1 MENLI
6 VNSTGL
12 PGSHPQAMQNFHIL
26 ISTDYMLYAIVVAAI
41 TIFAYC
47 WPEKYPSA
55 KFPLVNRKSTH
66 DLFNFGSR
74 KNYILNAPRI
84 LSEGIQ
90 KVIIIIPLRESFVEA
105 RRMLIWYA
113 GWQEQTIPSYD

>member
-1 MENLI
+1 M
-6 VNSTGL
+6 NSTGL

-26 ISTDYMLYAIVVAAI
+26 MSTDYMLYAIIVAAI
-41 TIFAYC
+41 TICAYC

-84 LSEGIQ
+84 LSEGIK
-90 KVIIIIPLRESFVEA
+90 KVIIIIILLCELFVEA
-105 RRMLIWYA
+105 RRTLIWYA
-113 GWQEQTIPSYD
+113 GWEEQTIPSYD